1 MNRVESLLSTFTN
14 NPTRN
19 MNILL
24 ASLDR
29 STIVPMP
36 NKYYTF
42 VYKAKTPR
50 ITYDMYPLILCG
62 SIYSGG
68 FNGINVHWGTI
79 RQYSFGEVRSN
90 VYELSEEEF
99 ETLKDV
105 PLAKFATT

>member
-1 MNRVESLLSTFTN
+1 MG
-14 NPTRN
+14 
-19 MNILL
+19 ILL

-62 SIYSGG
+62 STYNWG
-68 FNGINVHWGTI
+68 FNGLNVHWNTI
-79 RQYSFGEVRSN
+79 RQYSYGEVLSN

-99 ETLKDV
+99 QSLQGV
-105 PLAKFATT
+105 PLAKFTTT

>member
-1 MNRVESLLSTFTN
+1 MG
-14 NPTRN
+14 
-19 MNILL
+19 ILL

-62 SIYSGG
+62 SIYNWG
-68 FNGINVHWGTI
+68 FNGLNVHWNTI
-79 RQYSFGEVRSN
+79 RQYSYGEVLSN

-99 ETLKDV
+99 QSLQGV
-105 PLAKFATT
+105 PLAKFTTT